1 MSATPPPA
9 APGAGLS
16 TTAIAAIATGIGVSL
31 ICIIAL
37 VALLVRA
44 VQNHRQLLADLEE
57 RGVSFAHVQ
66 GQARDSVTRP
76 RTVLRRNSVLPF
88 NSNSGWGTLTSVETF
103 KSAESP
109 AVVAHYVPPKPSDAT
124 KKASRL
130 SWPFHT
136 RRVSGHNIHLKRVK
150 GSRLSTVLED
160 PKPSALVPVLSS
172 HHNVSRPSLA
182 ASSHRLSRST
192 SSQSLLQYHPAF
204 RASSEVESRELG
216 SPVSTNSFFRTG
228 ANDRLQRAKSFADVP
243 TEPLER
249 PPLRARSASLSSHT
263 SGRAPDVILPPLPL
277 DIARIKSE
285 TKRQSQLRRIP
296 SKQSESSFET
306 ADTSILG
313 GHASPVVPQT
323 AKRRP
328 QKITKPRTRGSGVA
342 GSRYRDSLDLRAKVL
357 SLRRTPSSSP
367 TRASLI
373 SADIE
378 EPSSDRKSITW
389 DTPSPHAA
397 GSVPMLRPSLVRRSS
412 SPTPNPRAGPAT
424 PKRKLASQSFSEGS
438 PEKQKRSTTPARG
451 YSGVVRSPKRQHS
464 QTSSRSSGGNPFQWD
479 PAPFS
484 PTGKPSALKGSPSAR
499 QGHRRKNSVR
509 ISLVPIFHGPPTSPS
524 FPSES
529 KDDTIEGASSENLVT
544 GLGLA
549 VPDTRPLPTPPSSSI
564 FAPELKFPTTSLR
577 ASLTSTSPALP
588 LIGYDQA
595 YVVFP
600 TDQVMNELSTIDN
613 TNPSEE
619 HGRRLSEVSQA
630 PPCDL
635 GNQGITNDLST
646 PIIRTYNSNR
656 DFQMPPTPYLYQY
669 PFRPETPE
677 EEQSRSCSD
686 FTDYDSYDPDRPAM
700 LFQTPISNA
709 SRPWQ
714 SAFATIPEESSVSS
728 KKTVDLDR
736 EHHDDSPPVSPKTA
750 SPPRFNLTDRSVYNI
765 PVYAT
770 TIPEEMPDTI
780 DPAILDKDTFKSL
793 NNTIKAVEQD
803 FISLPNSKRSSLAL
817 VIPPTSKL
825 AHISFEPLLE
835 AAFPTDTPKHND
847 SESPVLGH
855 VRSDASSIYSLPSP
869 LPELSPTSSPIEL
882 PSPVMP
888 CSPRPAYAQLPGAPP
903 RVAIDFFDMPK
914 LSPSLHGPRRSP
926 PKPLRT
932 SIAALRRMN
941 SDAAKA
947 KKEKAGRGERR
958 YLRFGREDSVALPGE
973 ESWLD
978 DLEDDV
984 STVTS
989 EVDGEGIA
997 VSTLSDWD
1005 EGRTILDLEEGSST
1019 LDSLSTITPDT
1030 ELQAPSF
1037 NPDIRDDTV
1046 AGAQQRESSIWE
1058 DGEKFWASPT
1068 PSRPNSTQ
1076 KGNDNR
1082 QSFIVSP
1089 PPPSTSSTIKQKASK
1104 KRDFEVAKDSSPTPA
1119 TPTKHRARGRDRKKR
1134 RESVEE
1140 AAMAGASSRRYMKRN
1155 ALGLGTPY
1163 VKIQVTSPSGRIVA
1177 RTPGSLY
1184 DSQGFL
1190 RYDDM
1195 M

>member
-1 MSATPPPA
+1 MGGTPPPA

-16 TTAIAAIATGIGVSL
+16 TTAIAAIAIGIGVSV

-37 VALLVRA
+37 IVLLVRA
-44 VQNHRQLLADLEE
+44 VKNHRQLLADLEE

-76 RTVLRRNSVLPF
+76 RTVLRRNTVLPF
-88 NSNSGWGTLTSVETF
+88 NSNAGWGTLTSVETF

-109 AVVAHYVPPKPSDAT
+109 GVVAHYVPPKPSDAN

-136 RRVSGHNIHLKRVK
+136 RRVSGHSIHLKRMK

-160 PKPSALVPVLSS
+160 PKPSALVPVISS
-172 HHNVSRPSLA
+172 HHKVSRPSLG
-182 ASSHRLSRST
+182 ASSHHLSRPT
-192 SSQSLLQYHPAF
+192 SSQSLLQYHQAL
-204 RASSEVESRELG
+204 RASSEAESRNID
-216 SPVSTNSFFRTG
+216 SPASSKSFFRAG

-243 TEPLER
+243 TEQLER

-263 SGRAPDVILPPLPL
+263 SGQAPDVILPPLPL

-285 TKRQSQLRRIP
+285 ARRQSQLRRVP

-313 GHASPVVPQT
+313 SHASPVIPQV

-328 QKITKPRTRGSGVA
+328 QKITKPRTRGASAA

-373 SADIE
+373 PPDME
-378 EPSSDRKSITW
+378 ESLPQRKSGRY
-389 DTPSPHAA
+389 DTSSPSAA
-397 GSVPMLRPSLVRRSS
+397 ESAPIPRPILVRRTS
-412 SPTPNPRAGPAT
+412 SPTPIPRIAPAT

-438 PEKQKRSTTPARG
+438 PEVQKRSTAPARA
-451 YSGVVRSPKRQHS
+451 YNGVVRSPKRQHS

-479 PAPFS
+479 PAPLS
-484 PTGKPSALKGSPSAR
+484 STSKPSALKGSPSAR
-499 QGHRRKNSVR
+499 QGHHRKNSVR
-509 ISLVPIFHGPPTSPS
+509 ISLVPTFHGPPTRTISPS
-524 FPSES
+524 FLSES
-529 KDDTIEGASSENLVT
+529 GDDTMDGASNEKPTT

-549 VPDTRPLPTPPSSSI
+549 VPNRSLPTPPSSST

-577 ASLTSTSPALP
+577 ASLESTSPTLP
-588 LIGYDQA
+588 LTGYDQT

-600 TDQVMNELSTIDN
+600 TDQVINEISRIDN
-613 TNPSEE
+613 TSPSFEN
-619 HGRRLSEVSQA
+619 GKRLSEPSQA
-630 PPCDL
+630 P
-635 GNQGITNDLST
+635 
-646 PIIRTYNSNR
+646 IRDSATQNTTEELEIHTARAYNPNR
-656 DFQMPPTPYLYQY
+656 DFQMPPTPYLLQY

-677 EEQSRSCSD
+677 SEQSQSYSSLI
-686 FTDYDSYDPDRPAM
+686 DYDGYDLKRPPM
-700 LFQTPISNA
+700 VFQTPIS
-709 SRPWQ
+709 SGPRPWQ

-728 KKTVDLDR
+728 QKTLDLDR
-736 EHHDDSPPVSPKTA
+736 DHHDSPPVSPKIA
-750 SPPRFNLTDRSVYNI
+750 SPPRFSLTDRSVYNI

-780 DPAILDKDTFKSL
+780 DPAIIDKDTFKFL
-793 NNTIKAVEQD
+793 NSTIKAVEKD

-817 VIPPTSKL
+817 VIPPTSEL
-825 AHISFEPLLE
+825 AELSFEPLLE
-835 AAFPTDTPKHND
+835 AAFPTGTPKHNA

-855 VRSDASSIYSLPSP
+855 IQSDASSIYSLPSP

-888 CSPRPAYAQLPGAPP
+888 CSPRPAHAQLPGAPP
-903 RVAIDFFDMPK
+903 KVAIDFSDVPK

-926 PKPLRT
+926 PRPLRT

-958 YLRFGREDSVALPGE
+958 YLRFGREDSIALPGD

-978 DLEDDV
+978 DMDDG
-984 STVTS
+984 SSATS
-989 EVDGEGIA
+989 EADGEGIA

-1005 EGRTILDLEEGSST
+1005 EGRTILDLDEGST
-1019 LDSLSTITPDT
+1019 LDSFSTITSDT
-1030 ELQAPSF
+1030 EVHLSTLITGAQA
-1037 NPDIRDDTV
+1037 DTV
-1046 AGAQQRESSIWE
+1046 AGAQQHESSVWE
-1058 DGEKFWASPT
+1058 DGENFWTSPT
-1068 PSRPNSTQ
+1068 PSRPNSFQ
-1076 KGNDNR
+1076 NSKD
-1082 QSFIVSP
+1082 SFISSP
-1089 PPPSTSSTIKQKASK
+1089 PPPSTSSTIRPRTSK
-1104 KRDFEVAKDSSPTPA
+1104 KRDFEVAEDSSPTPP
-1119 TPTKHRARGRDRKKR
+1119 TPTKHRPRSRDSKKR
-1134 RESVEE
+1134 RESAEGDT
-1140 AAMAGASSRRYMKRN
+1140 MAGTLSRRYRKRSV
-1155 ALGLGTPY
+1155 LGVGTPN

-1177 RTPGSLY
+1177 GTPGSLY